1 MNMAKFHIN
10 KHGVPAPCKAKDGN
24 CPFGGGEKHFD
35 NLEDAQNYATEQNEN
50 EFGILCGINILS
62 GERLEDLRNRRF
74 YERYNQGSGEFNQ
87 KEFSSE
93 VNKFMSESVLDEVRD
108 NDYKN
113 VLVKTMSKNG
123 EYILSH
129 YVEDE
134 LKEVM
139 KNKEPNYFSKKDYNK
154 VLSSS
159 IEKGVERY
167 ITDFAKPHVKQKYKR
182 YKGKAQEILKANYGD
197 KVNNEDIEIKMNT
210 HINNLSSRLDLINEA
225 IENEPPGY
233 SQDVLSNQRSEIA
246 QELYSAR
253 DLLDNLNDSQDDIER
268 MNKYSK
274 DWGKQVSQMAIEKSG
289 ENGNLDKFREYSRK
303 TTLESNLFYKT
314 IAKKFNWK

>member
-1 MNMAKFHIN
+1 MSKFHIN
-10 KHGVPAPCKAKDGN
+10 KHGVPAPCKAKPGN

-50 EFGILCGINILS
+50 EFGILGGINILS

-93 VNKFMSESVLDEVRD
+93 VNNFMSESVLDELRD
-108 NDYKN
+108 HDYKN
-113 VLVKTMSKNG
+113 VLVETMSKNG
-123 EYILSH
+123 EYILSY

-182 YKGKAQEILKANYGD
+182 YKKKAQEILKANYGD

-225 IENEPPGY
+225 VENEPPGY

-253 DLLDNLNDSQDDIER
+253 DLLDNLKDSQDDIER